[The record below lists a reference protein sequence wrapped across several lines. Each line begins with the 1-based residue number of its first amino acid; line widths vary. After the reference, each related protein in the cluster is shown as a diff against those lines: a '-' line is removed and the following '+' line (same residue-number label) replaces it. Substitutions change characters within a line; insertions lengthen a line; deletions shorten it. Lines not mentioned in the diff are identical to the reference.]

1 MGDQVSFIQNDF
13 MKMSVEDN
21 SFDAAYSI
29 ESTCHAPDKVGVYS
43 EIYRIL
49 KPGALYGSYEW
60 VITDQYDEN
69 NTEHVRVKK
78 GIEIGN
84 GVPDLQKPGS
94 IVDAVQKA
102 GFEVIESK
110 DLASRS
116 DPAYPWYGPLAGS
129 FSLSGWKYT
138 KVGRYLT
145 NRLVAVLETCKL
157 APKGT
162 TEVSKMLMETA
173 DDLVKGGRDNIFT
186 PMFFVLAR
194 KPVEGSSSS

>member
-138 KVGRYLT
+138 KLG
-145 NRLVAVLETCKL
+145 
-157 APKGT
+157 GT
-162 TEVSKMLMETA
+162 
-173 DDLVKGGRDNIFT
+173 
-186 PMFFVLAR
+186 
-194 KPVEGSSSS
+194 